1 MWDYNNSKYLLDL
14 LKRNDIVMVYL
25 GIILAIIIIYILAK
39 YNKLVKLKNKVKQS
53 ESGIDVYLNQR
64 FDLIPNL
71 VECVKGYA
79 NHEKSV
85 IENVTKMRS
94 EYMNTNK
101 SLKKAEELNN
111 SMNSILAIAEGY
123 PELKASEQFLNL
135 QKNLSKIESQLQAA
149 RRIYNNDVTKYN
161 TKIETVPTNL
171 IASMF
176 GMKKAELFQIEE
188 YKRANIDIG
197 SELN

>member
-1 MWDYNNSKYLLDL
+1 MK
-14 LKRNDIVMVYL
+14 
-25 GIILAIIIIYILAK
+25 
-39 YNKLVKLKNKVKQS
+39 
-53 ESGIDVYLNQR
+53 
-64 FDLIPNL
+64 
-71 VECVKGYA
+71 
-79 NHEKSV
+79 
-85 IENVTKMRS
+85 
-94 EYMNTNK
+94 TNK

-111 SMNSILAIAEGY
+111 SMNGILAIAEGY
-123 PELKASEQFLNL
+123 PEVKASEQFLNL

-176 GMKKAELFQIEE
+176 GMKKADLFQIEE
-188 YKRANIDIG
+188 YKRTNMDIG